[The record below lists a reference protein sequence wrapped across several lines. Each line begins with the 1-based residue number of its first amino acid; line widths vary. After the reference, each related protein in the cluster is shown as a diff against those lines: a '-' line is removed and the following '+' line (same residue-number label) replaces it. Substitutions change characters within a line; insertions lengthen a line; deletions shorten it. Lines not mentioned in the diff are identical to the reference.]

1 METLQISVAC
11 IPTDRTR
18 PVLDG
23 HVAIE
28 GCTVKPVMGE
38 PEDIFG
44 PALRDGA
51 FDVTEMSMSSHI
63 LTTLRGDAKYVGIP
77 IFTSRAFRH
86 SSIFVRTDR
95 GLKTMEDLRGCR
107 IGLPEYQQTAA
118 LWVRGI
124 MSDQH
129 GVSPRD
135 VSWVTG
141 GLNGPGHGERI
152 PITLPPEIRM
162 TTLGHDDNLSASLAR
177 GDLEA
182 IIAPKPPACLSD
194 GKSPVDLLFPT
205 YWIEEA
211 DYARKT
217 EFFPIMHC
225 LALRR
230 NLAEKYPWLSG
241 AIYRAF
247 KVAKDEALKELT
259 LTNVSRVS
267 LPWLTQSVTR
277 AKDILGRRFWSYGF
291 PDNERELQVMMRY
304 AQECGLVSQEMPASC
319 LFDRETLAL
328 AD

>member
-1 METLQISVAC
+1 METLRISVAC
-11 IPTDRTR
+11 IATDRTR

-23 HVAIE
+23 HVPIE
-28 GCTVKPVMGE
+28 GCTISPITGE

-51 FDVTEMSMSSHI
+51 FDVAEMSMSSHI

-77 IFTSRAFRH
+77 VFTSRAFRH

-95 GLKTMEDLRGCR
+95 GLKSMEDLRGGR

-152 PITLPPEIRM
+152 PITLPADIRM
-162 TTLGHDDNLSASLAR
+162 TSLEHDDNLSAALAR
-177 GDLEA
+177 GDLDA
-182 IIAPKPPACLSD
+182 IIAPKPPACFGD
-194 GKSPVDLLFPT
+194 PKVPVGLLYPT
-205 YWIEEA
+205 YWNEEA

-230 NLAEKYPWLSG
+230 DLAEQHPWLCG

-247 KVAKDEALKELT
+247 KIAKNQALKELT

-267 LPWLTQSVTR
+267 LPWLTQAVAE
-277 AKDILGRRFWSYGF
+277 AKGALGRRFWSYGF
-291 PDNERELQVMMRY
+291 PDNERELQAMMRY
-304 AQECGLVSQEMPASC
+304 AHECGLVGAEMPASG
-319 LFDRETLAL
+319 LFDHSTLAL

>member
-1 METLQISVAC
+1 MEGLQISVAC
-11 IPTDRTR
+11 IATDRTR

-23 HVAIE
+23 HVPIE
-28 GCTVKPVMGE
+28 GCTIKPITGE

-63 LTTLRGDAKYVGIP
+63 LTTSRGDAKYVGIP

-95 GLKTMEDLRGCR
+95 GLKTMEDLRGRR

-135 VSWVTG
+135 VTWVTG

-152 PITLPPEIRM
+152 PITLPPDIRM
-162 TTLGHDDNLSASLAR
+162 VNLGHDDNLSAALAR
-177 GDLEA
+177 GDLDA
-182 IIAPKPPACLSD
+182 IIAPRPPACFNNGSF
-194 GKSPVDLLFPT
+194 PVDRLFPH
-205 YWIEEA
+205 YWAEEA

-217 EFFPIMHC
+217 GFFPIMHC

-230 NLAEKYPWLSG
+230 ELAEEHRWLCR
-241 AIYRAF
+241 AIYAAF
-247 KVAKDEALKELT
+247 KTAKDGALKELT

-267 LPWLTQSVTR
+267 LPWLTPSVAQ
-277 AKDILGRRFWSYGF
+277 AKGVMGRSFWSYGF
-291 PDNERELQVMMRY
+291 HDNERELQAMMRY
-304 AQECGLVSQEMPASC
+304 AQECGLVREEIPASS
-319 LFDRETLAL
+319 LFHPDTLAL